1 MEDNEDDDWGPDY
14 VANEHKPWIEKVEN
28 ALYFNDDDPARDKRI
43 QCKTWSWYHR
53 FWEVIRYFY
62 GAVSPPDCFDD
73 TIQLLVNDV
82 LGPGHLPMPT
92 TGDRGFTWYEYMHAM
107 VESTGWV
114 AHPFHMG
121 HMGMA
126 IIHLRDHLFY
136 DFDGNYAVEFH
147 NSLAKKDSQLGTPIV
162 ELLSEAGRWFGYWNY
177 KTKKFTDGFAFP
189 SEMTALEVLRFLEK
203 KAGFDRIP
211 IRTEYDDE
219 EPGFWGRVK
228 RVETRWSYRLESNL
242 NDFVYVPGG
251 SLQYNGQDIDKPYE
265 DEPKVPIVKRLSMML
280 FLQNITF
287 DKVHAAIN
295 DPDMD
300 SEIDDGAVENENDN
314 EAVDDE

>member
-1 MEDNEDDDWGPDY
+1 MSDDYMEDNEDDDWGPDY

-28 ALYFNDDDPARDKRI
+28 ALYFNDDDPATNKRI

-73 TIQLLVNDV
+73 TVQLLVNDV

-114 AHPFHMG
+114 AHPVHMG

-219 EPGFWGRVK
+219 QPGFWGRVK

-300 SEIDDGAVENENDN
+300 SEIDDGAV
-314 EAVDDE
+314 